1 MSKNNKDQ
9 NKQNEDRDKFKAV
22 LRAHLGYVKHEY
34 VDGKLTMAMSYGE
47 ILEAVHEHNE
57 GLFLEVLEYVTD
69 YIAELTGLVAD
80 ESFGDED
87 ITGVTLPSISDDDTK
102 FHLFD
107 PERDLSE
114 EEKNR
119 IEAQQKRI
127 ESREYLKS
135 VEEWTVPEWNDYARI
150 QQKGKRFR
158 GAPMHLLDLNPDEV
172 YMIEADLRGALWN
185 MIAKRNPFSGEME
198 YNAASSSS
206 YIPTDAA
213 EVLKGIDL
221 TGAKIP
227 LKLIEKG
234 TTTWGGT
241 HYVKSWIAEETHY
254 DENLQAKTKKGKI
267 KSPWVTATVMSTSA
281 RQRLEGEDGVEWS
294 MRHILHP

>member
-1 MSKNNKDQ
+1 MSENNKDQ
-9 NKQNEDRDKFKAV
+9 NKQNEDQDRIDALLRD
-22 LRAHLGYVKHEY
+22 HLEYEGHEY

-47 ILEAVHEHNE
+47 ILELVHEHNE
-57 GLFLEVLEYVTD
+57 GLLLEVLEYVND
-69 YIAELTGLVAD
+69 YVAELTGLVAD
-80 ESFGDED
+80 ESFGDEH
-87 ITGVTLPSISDDDTK
+87 ITGVTLPSTMYGAE

-107 PERDLSE
+107 PEWELPE

-119 IEAQQKRI
+119 IEAQQRRI

-172 YMIEADLRGALWN
+172 YMIEADLRGAL
-185 MIAKRNPFSGEME
+185 
-198 YNAASSSS
+198 YNVAPNQS

-281 RQRLEGEDGVEWS
+281 RQRLEGEN
-294 MRHILHP
+294 

>member
-1 MSKNNKDQ
+1 MSESKDQ

-34 VDGKLTMAMSYGE
+34 VDGKLTVAMSFKE
-47 ILEAVHEHNE
+47 ILEAVQEHNE

-69 YIAELTGLVAD
+69 YVAELTGLVAN

-87 ITGVTLPSISDDDTK
+87 ITGVTIEDGRSLI
-102 FHLFD
+102 HLFD
-107 PERDLSE
+107 PEWDLSE

-172 YMIEADLRGALWN
+172 YMIGADLRGALWN

-206 YIPTDAA
+206 YIPQDAA
-213 EVLKGIDL
+213 KVLEGIDL

-227 LKLIEKG
+227 LKLIENAFTRFSDKYR
-234 TTTWGGT
+234 TECI
-241 HYVKSWIAEETHY
+241 KSCIAEETHY

-281 RQRLEGEDGVEWS
+281 RQRLEGEN
-294 MRHILHP
+294 